1 METTM
6 ITNENAEE
14 LLKKVITETLNVY
27 LEWLRTE
34 TIIVDVDTK
43 EPILNAELTTIENPK
58 SLFKAVC
65 ERLKEKEVL
74 KLTKLKTK

>member
-1 METTM
+1 M

-58 SLFKAVC
+58 VF
-65 ERLKEKEVL
+65 LKQFVKDL
-74 KLTKLKTK
+74 KKKKS